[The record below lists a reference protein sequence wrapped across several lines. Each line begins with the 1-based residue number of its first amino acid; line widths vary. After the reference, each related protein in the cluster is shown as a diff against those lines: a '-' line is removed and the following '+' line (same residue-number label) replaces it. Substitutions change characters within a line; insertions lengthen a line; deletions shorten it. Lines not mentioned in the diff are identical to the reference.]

1 MGLVQFFS
9 WFALFLMWVYTTR
22 GIANQVW
29 GNAAADPHSLAFNEA
44 GDWTG
49 VLVAFYSAVA
59 AIFALSIPTIAKKI
73 GRKKTYSYS
82 LIFGGIGLISMYFF
96 HDKYILFFSMIGI
109 GMAWAA
115 ILAIPYAM
123 LASSLPA
130 NKMGVYMGLFNGTI
144 TIPQI
149 VAGAFGGI
157 ILGVQKGAIFYN
169 EANEKCFEASDK
181 GLFTG
186 NAILML
192 VVAGISLLIAGLA
205 VTAIQEKSE

>member
-1 MGLVQFFS
+1 
-9 WFALFLMWVYTTR
+9 
-22 GIANQVW
+22 
-29 GNAAADPHSLAFNEA
+29 
-44 GDWTG
+44 
-49 VLVAFYSAVA
+49 
-59 AIFALSIPTIAKKI
+59 
-73 GRKKTYSYS
+73 
-82 LIFGGIGLISMYFF
+82 
-96 HDKYILFFSMIGI
+96 MIGI

-157 ILGVQKGAIFYN
+157 ILGVQKGTIFYN

>member
-1 MGLVQFFS
+1 
-9 WFALFLMWVYTTR
+9 
-22 GIANQVW
+22 
-29 GNAAADPHSLAFNEA
+29 
-44 GDWTG
+44 
-49 VLVAFYSAVA
+49 
-59 AIFALSIPTIAKKI
+59 
-73 GRKKTYSYS
+73 
-82 LIFGGIGLISMYFF
+82 
-96 HDKYILFFSMIGI
+96 MIGI

-157 ILGVQKGAIFYN
+157 ILGVQKGTIFYN

-181 GLFTG
+181 GLFAG